1 MPTSTLTTRGQTT
14 IPKPIRDALDLQ
26 PGDRL
31 EFTLQGDQVVVRR
44 AEADLSTLDGMLD
57 RSGKQAVSIEKMN
70 DVIGQAAS
78 EGVDSCDTDR
88 GQA

>member
-57 RSGKQAVSIEKMN
+57 RSGKQAVSIEEMN
-70 DVIGQAAS
+70 DVIGQTAS

>member
-14 IPKPIRDALDLQ
+14 IPKPIRDALDLH

-31 EFTLQGDQVVVRR
+31 EFTLRGDQVVVRR
-44 AEADLSTLDGMLD
+44 AEADLSALDGMLD
-57 RSGKQAVSIEKMN
+57 RSGKQAVSIEEMN
-70 DVIGQAAS
+70 DAIGQAAS
-78 EGVDSCDTDR
+78 EGVDSSDPDR